1 MSTASENPHQTR
13 SVTAARSLAAPE
25 VPPIVIPEE
34 HADSDADNVESHE
47 GSVHSLPPAP
57 QNIAP
62 EVLNLIQALH
72 QEIEDLR
79 RQQSVP
85 RYPSQ
90 TPAPSMTPGPWSD
103 ASAKVGKPSEFTGK
117 ASEFE
122 DFMAKIALIF
132 SFNGHIYNTDER
144 KVLFLISYLRG
155 PPFSWAREIPLQE
168 QHPLRHD
175 YRAFVEAFS
184 KIYLDRNAK
193 LLNEIKIT
201 TLRQTK
207 SASAYSAEF
216 QTISAGL
223 GINDAGLRIMFYQGL
238 KPEIKDTMATIG
250 RADTF
255 FGLINQAVEID
266 QRKYQRSLE
275 ERKSSGSSSTSHG
288 TKSMASSR
296 LNPTTGNP
304 NLNLPAIQIILP
316 LRPRHL
322 VPCRDANLQ
331 MQKGSTAEITISALI
346 AVSLDTLQIRVPPV
360 RRIVKLTPP
369 LVLVRRARQLL
380 LRLLPR
386 LIQCPR
392 LQFIRQTGR
401 LKVPRD

>member
-1 MSTASENPHQTR
+1 MSTASENPRLTR

-25 VPPIVIPEE
+25 VPPVVNPEE
-34 HADSDADNVESHE
+34 HVDSDADNVESHE
-47 GSVHSLPPAP
+47 GSVHSVSAAP

-62 EVLNLIQALH
+62 EVLNLIQALR

-155 PPFSWAREIPLQE
+155 PPFSWAREILLQE

-201 TLRQTK
+201 MLRQTK
-207 SASAYSAEF
+207 SASAYSCRVSDHF
-216 QTISAGL
+216 CWS
-223 GINDAGLRIMFYQGL
+223 R
-238 KPEIKDTMATIG
+238 
-250 RADTF
+250 
-255 FGLINQAVEID
+255 NQ
-266 QRKYQRSLE
+266 
-275 ERKSSGSSSTSHG
+275 
-288 TKSMASSR
+288 
-296 LNPTTGNP
+296 
-304 NLNLPAIQIILP
+304 
-316 LRPRHL
+316 
-322 VPCRDANLQ
+322 
-331 MQKGSTAEITISALI
+331 
-346 AVSLDTLQIRVPPV
+346 
-360 RRIVKLTPP
+360 
-369 LVLVRRARQLL
+369 
-380 LRLLPR
+380 
-386 LIQCPR
+386 
-392 LQFIRQTGR
+392 
-401 LKVPRD
+401 